1 MNNVNLNLFSEVEL
15 KEELLSTSQQLN
27 FPSATEIV
35 KPGQYIKV
43 VPYVLS
49 GVIKVLR
56 INENGDELFLYYIR
70 KGESCAESIAKSI
83 LNTTTNIKA
92 IVEEDVEL
100 LAIPT
105 EKVNQWFVKFPSW
118 QLFVVKMLNQRYE
131 ELSHTLDNIAFKK
144 VESRLID
151 YLKVK
156 SEVLNS
162 RVIIITHQ
170 EISSELA
177 TSREVVSRLL
187 KALEIEGKVK
197 LYRNKIEIISFV

>member
-1 MNNVNLNLFSEVEL
+1 M
-15 KEELLSTSQQLN
+15 
-27 FPSATEIV
+27 
-35 KPGQYIKV
+35 
-43 VPYVLS
+43 
-49 GVIKVLR
+49 R
-56 INENGDELFLYYIR
+56 INENGDVLFLYYIR

>member
-131 ELSHTLDNIAFKK
+131 ELSNTLDNIAFKK

>member
-105 EKVNQWFVKFPSW
+105 EKVNQRFVKFPSW

>member
-1 MNNVNLNLFSEVEL
+1 M

>member
-1 MNNVNLNLFSEVEL
+1 MNLNLFSEVEL

>member
-197 LYRNKIEIISFV
+197 LYRNKI

>member
-1 MNNVNLNLFSEVEL
+1 M
-15 KEELLSTSQQLN
+15 
-27 FPSATEIV
+27 
-35 KPGQYIKV
+35 
-43 VPYVLS
+43 
-49 GVIKVLR
+49 
-56 INENGDELFLYYIR
+56 
-70 KGESCAESIAKSI
+70 
-83 LNTTTNIKA
+83 
-92 IVEEDVEL
+92 
-100 LAIPT
+100 
-105 EKVNQWFVKFPSW
+105 
-118 QLFVVKMLNQRYE
+118 
-131 ELSHTLDNIAFKK
+131 DNIAFKK